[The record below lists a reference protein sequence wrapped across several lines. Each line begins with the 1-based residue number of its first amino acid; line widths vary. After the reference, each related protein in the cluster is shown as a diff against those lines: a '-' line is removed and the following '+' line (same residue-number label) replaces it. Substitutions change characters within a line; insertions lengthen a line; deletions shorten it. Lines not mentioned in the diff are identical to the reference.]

1 LKISFYLESTC
12 NPKIFPLLL
21 QATIRFIE
29 ATNGSGQQVLASAGD
44 METLVTGMVF
54 TVPQTLPE
62 EYAAAEA
69 RLNRGKA
76 ARSFIAD
83 QQSSQTL

>member
-1 LKISFYLESTC
+1 M
-12 NPKIFPLLL
+12 
-21 QATIRFIE
+21 E
-29 ATNGSGQQVLASAGD
+29 A
-44 METLVTGMVF
+44 LVTGMVF

-76 ARSFIAD
+76 AGSFMAD
-83 QQSSQTL
+83 QQRNLSNSLTTGMYYTLLYAGKGVELTTFF

>member
-1 LKISFYLESTC
+1 M
-12 NPKIFPLLL
+12 
-21 QATIRFIE
+21 E
-29 ATNGSGQQVLASAGD
+29 A
-44 METLVTGMVF
+44 LVTGMVF

-62 EYAAAEA
+62 EYAVAEA

-76 ARSFIAD
+76 AGSFMAD

>member
-1 LKISFYLESTC
+1 
-12 NPKIFPLLL
+12 
-21 QATIRFIE
+21 
-29 ATNGSGQQVLASAGD
+29 